1 MSSERKRTVRV
12 RGARVDDSGDVPG
25 DDAQAEAAEPTSGI
39 DDAVVA
45 AFEREL
51 AEARRERDEA
61 NDRHLRAEAD
71 VQNLR
76 RVAEQRVREARD
88 QARRDLLLRVLDV
101 GDNLERALSFAEGE
115 QGGLAEG
122 VRATLRIL
130 EHMLEREGVARIE
143 AADAPFDPALHEAVG
158 VIDVPGVDGERVVAV
173 ERAGFTLAGE
183 LLRPARVVVGRAPG
197 V

>member
-1 MSSERKRTVRV
+1 MSSERKRTVRA
-12 RGARVDDSGDVPG
+12 RDARAGEGGASG
-25 DDAQAEAAEPTSGI
+25 DDAAAEAPERASGV

-45 AFEREL
+45 AFEHEL

-61 NDRHLRAEAD
+61 ADRHLRAEAD
-71 VQNLR
+71 LQNLR
-76 RVAEQRVREARD
+76 RVSEQRVREARD
-88 QARRDLLLRVLDV
+88 LARRDLLLRVLDV

-122 VRATLRIL
+122 VGATLRVL
-130 EHMLEREGVARIE
+130 QHMLEREGVARIE

-158 VIDVPGVDGERVVAV
+158 VIDVPGMDGERVVAV
-173 ERAGFTLAGE
+173 ERAGFTLGGE

-197 V
+197 A